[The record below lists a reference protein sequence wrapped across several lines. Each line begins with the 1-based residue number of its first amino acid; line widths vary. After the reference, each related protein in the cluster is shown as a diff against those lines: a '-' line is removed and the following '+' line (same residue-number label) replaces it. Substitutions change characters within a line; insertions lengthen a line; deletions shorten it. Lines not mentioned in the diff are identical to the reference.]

1 MVYGCITSLE
11 CIEQKVSFP
20 FSASKDNMVQNQ
32 SEQLLKLLEPTF
44 GSASELSEELGNAAL
59 EVAVTPLADITDYT
73 AIQKAVWI
81 MLEIKKALD
90 KVAEQKK

>member
-1 MVYGCITSLE
+1 
-11 CIEQKVSFP
+11 
-20 FSASKDNMVQNQ
+20 MVQNQ

-44 GSASELSEELGNAAL
+44 GSALELSKELGNAAL

-73 AIQKAVWI
+73 AIQKAVWV

>member
-1 MVYGCITSLE
+1 
-11 CIEQKVSFP
+11 
-20 FSASKDNMVQNQ
+20 MVQNQ
-32 SEQLLKLLEPTF
+32 SAQLLKLLEPTF

-73 AIQKAVWI
+73 AIQKAVWV

>member
-1 MVYGCITSLE
+1 
-11 CIEQKVSFP
+11 
-20 FSASKDNMVQNQ
+20 MVQNQ
-32 SEQLLKLLEPTF
+32 SEQLLRLLEPTF
-44 GSASELSEELGNAAL
+44 GSASELSKEPGNAAL

-73 AIQKAVWI
+73 AIQKAVWV

>member
-1 MVYGCITSLE
+1 
-11 CIEQKVSFP
+11 
-20 FSASKDNMVQNQ
+20 MVQNQ
-32 SEQLLKLLEPTF
+32 SEQLLELLKTTF

-73 AIQKAVWI
+73 AIQKAVWV

>member
-32 SEQLLKLLEPTF
+32 SEQLLELLKPTF

>member
-1 MVYGCITSLE
+1 MVYRCITSLE

-32 SEQLLKLLEPTF
+32 SEQLLELLKPTF

-59 EVAVTPLADITDYT
+59 EVAVTPLANITDYT
-73 AIQKAVWI
+73 AIQKAVWV

-90 KVAEQKK
+90 KVADQKK

>member
-1 MVYGCITSLE
+1 MVYRCITSLE

-44 GSASELSEELGNAAL
+44 GSASELSKELGNAAL

-73 AIQKAVWI
+73 AIQKAVWV

-90 KVAEQKK
+90 KVAEQNK

>member
-59 EVAVTPLADITDYT
+59 EVAVTPLADSTDYT
-73 AIQKAVWI
+73 AIQKAVWV

>member
-20 FSASKDNMVQNQ
+20 FSTSKDNMEQNQ
-32 SEQLLKLLEPTF
+32 SEQLLELLKPTF
-44 GSASELSEELGNAAL
+44 GSASELSKELGNAAL

-73 AIQKAVWI
+73 AIQKAVWV

>member
-1 MVYGCITSLE
+1 
-11 CIEQKVSFP
+11 
-20 FSASKDNMVQNQ
+20 MVQNQ

-44 GSASELSEELGNAAL
+44 GSASELCKELGNAAL

-73 AIQKAVWI
+73 AIQKAVWV

-90 KVAEQKK
+90 KVAEQNK

>member
-1 MVYGCITSLE
+1 MVYRCITSLE

-44 GSASELSEELGNAAL
+44 GSASELSKELGNAAL
-59 EVAVTPLADITDYT
+59 EIAVTPLADITDYT
-73 AIQKAVWI
+73 AIQKAVWV

-90 KVAEQKK
+90 KVAEQNK

>member
-1 MVYGCITSLE
+1 
-11 CIEQKVSFP
+11 
-20 FSASKDNMVQNQ
+20 MVQNQ

-73 AIQKAVWI
+73 AIQKAVWV

-90 KVAEQKK
+90 KVAEQKKLNYQTRTKGIGFKPTPFLFTHYFPLS

>member
-32 SEQLLKLLEPTF
+32 SEQLLKLLAPTL
-44 GSASELSEELGNAAL
+44 GSASELSKELGNAAL

-73 AIQKAVWI
+73 AIQKAVWV

>member
-59 EVAVTPLADITDYT
+59 EIAVTPLADITDYT
-73 AIQKAVWI
+73 AIRNAVWI

>member
-44 GSASELSEELGNAAL
+44 GSASELSEKLGNTAL

-73 AIQKAVWI
+73 AIQKAVWV

>member
-44 GSASELSEELGNAAL
+44 GSASELSKELGNAAL

-73 AIQKAVWI
+73 AIQKAVWV